1 MKSQLTASVLRLVWL
16 KNFLYESF
24 AVVFTKKSLLIFIV
38 INWWLRCAN
47 WTNKTDLYCKCVIRE
62 FKVLMLQHE
71 SSWNECMYIFLHL
84 FSLWGH
90 FIHQW
95 RWKACGKLDPS
106 IVLICPFSHVA
117 HKRRLLLNCEV
128 AANAEHAE
136 GRTDY
141 SHMATI
147 RHHTDFLLGSWQ
159 VKDSLM
165 VDSTHYDIC
174 ILTSITMTAVH
185 VPNQVMC
192 ASLTW
197 QWGCGFEQPIIAPL
211 FSKI

>member
-16 KNFLYESF
+16 KNFYMKALLLLF
-24 AVVFTKKSLLIFIV
+24 FKSLLIFIV
-38 INWWLRCAN
+38 INWSLRCAN
-47 WTNKTDLYCKCVIRE
+47 WTNETDLYYKCVIRE

-90 FIHQW
+90 FIYQW
-95 RWKACGKLDPS
+95 RWKVCGKLDPS

-117 HKRRLLLNCEV
+117 HKRRLLLKCEV

-141 SHMATI
+141 SH
-147 RHHTDFLLGSWQ
+147 HNQ
-159 VKDSLM
+159 
-165 VDSTHYDIC
+165 
-174 ILTSITMTAVH
+174 TSHRLSARKL
-185 VPNQVMC
+185 
-192 ASLTW
+192 A
-197 QWGCGFEQPIIAPL
+197 G
-211 FSKI
+211 